1 MLVKDIVEKLGL
13 EVFSG
18 ENNLDCE
25 ITGGCISDI
34 LSDVMVQANKG
45 MLWVTN
51 QTHENVLAVTFFK
64 SLAGVILPN
73 GLYLEENAARK
84 AKEKGILVLLTDL
97 PAFEIVGQ
105 LYEMGVGKKT
115 SPCGQKNK
123 KKY

>member
-1 MLVKDIVEKLGL
+1 MLEDYFMLVKDIVEKLDL
-13 EVFSG
+13 KVFSG
-18 ENNLDCE
+18 ERNLDCE

-34 LSDVMVQANKG
+34 LSDVMVQAKKG

-97 PAFEIVGQ
+97 SAFEIVGQ
-105 LYEMGVGKKT
+105 MYEIGIGKKDA
-115 SPCGQKNK
+115 GAAK
-123 KKY
+123 

>member
-1 MLVKDIVEKLGL
+1 MRVRDIVESLDL

-18 ENNLDCE
+18 EEKLDCE

-34 LSDVMVQANKG
+34 LSDVMAQAKKG

-73 GLYLEENAARK
+73 GLQLEEEAARK

-97 PAFEIVGQ
+97 SAFKIVGK
-105 LYEMGVGKKT
+105 LYESGIGKENKIKT
-115 SPCGQKNK
+115 S
-123 KKY
+123 